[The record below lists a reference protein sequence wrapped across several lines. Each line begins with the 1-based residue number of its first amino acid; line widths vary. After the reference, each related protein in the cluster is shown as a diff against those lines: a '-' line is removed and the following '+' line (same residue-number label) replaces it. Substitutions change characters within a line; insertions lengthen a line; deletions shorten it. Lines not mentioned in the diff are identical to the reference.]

1 MYRFLLP
8 EINILY
14 LMSYFSYIFPGT
26 WEELVDKEDDG
37 VGLAQYVEE
46 VDLRLGAGLG

>member
-1 MYRFLLP
+1 MFTTSKSPEMFWYTSFIFL
-8 EINILY
+8 
-14 LMSYFSYIFPGT
+14 GT

-37 VGLAQYVEE
+37 VGLSQYVEE